1 MLLSII
7 IPTKNEAANIVDCVS
22 SFSDAVSSGVA
33 EVIVVDNT
41 SSDDTVRLAEG
52 AGARVV
58 SQGPERS
65 AQRNRGAL
73 KEAIGDYVFFVD
85 ADMRV
90 PKETTDEIAGLLS
103 ISDPPDALYVR
114 EQISGRG
121 FWARVRNFERGFYD
135 ATCIDGLRVIRR
147 SLLMEVGGF
156 DESLYAGEDWDLD
169 RRLLA
174 RTGKTA
180 ITKNALIHD
189 EGAFT
194 LRGHLRKKRYY
205 AKNFGAYCEKWSR
218 DQTVRK
224 QFGIKYRLWTVF
236 MEHGKWRR
244 SLARPD
250 LLLGIWFYKAFVGLM
265 FLMGS
270 RSAGTTGARASGAGD
285 ESDKEGF

>member
-1 MLLSII
+1 MLLSVVV
-7 IPTKNEAANIVDCVS
+7 PTKNEAANIAECIR
-22 SFSDAVSSGVA
+22 SFADAVSIGVA
-33 EVIVVDNT
+33 EIIVVDNS
-41 SSDDTVRLAEG
+41 SSDATVVLAEE

-147 SLLMEVGGF
+147 SLLKEIGGF

-174 RTGKTA
+174 RTSKTA

-205 AKNFGAYCEKWSR
+205 AKNFGAYCAKW
-218 DQTVRK
+218 DHDEIIRK
-224 QFGIKYRLWTVF
+224 QFGLRYRLWTVF
-236 MEHGKWRR
+236 MEKGKWRR
-244 SLARPD
+244 SLRRLD
-250 LLLGIWFYKAFVGLM
+250 LMLGIWFYKSLVGM
-265 FLMGS
+265 VFLLRGK
-270 RSAGTTGARASGAGD
+270 SAGSAGAESAPVRGAAS
-285 ESDKEGF
+285 KEGE

>member
-22 SFSDAVSSGVA
+22 SFSEAVSRGVA

-52 AGARVV
+52 VGARIV

-65 AQRNRGAL
+65 SQRNRGAL
-73 KEAIGDYVFFVD
+73 KEAISDYVFFVD

-90 PKETTDEIAGLLS
+90 PKETMTEIVALIS
-103 ISDPPDALYVR
+103 VSDPPDALYVR
-114 EQISGRG
+114 EQIAGCG
-121 FWARVRNFERGFYD
+121 FWARVRNFERSFYD

-147 SLLMEVGGF
+147 SLLAEVGGF

-174 RTGKTA
+174 RTSKTA

-189 EGAFT
+189 EGTFT
-194 LRGHLRKKRYY
+194 LRGHLRKKQYY
-205 AKNFGAYCEKWSR
+205 AKNFGAYCAKWNR
-218 DQTVRK
+218 DEIIRR
-224 QFGIKYRLWTVF
+224 QFGLRYRLLTVF
-236 MEHGKWRR
+236 MEKGKWRR

-250 LLLGIWFYKAFVGLM
+250 LLFGI
-265 FLMGS
+265 
-270 RSAGTTGARASGAGD
+270 
-285 ESDKEGF
+285 